1 MLRVPVSAARRL
13 AVRAQRLSGPA
24 PRGRA
29 TREQI
34 LDVCR
39 ALRCL
44 QIDPTSAVARSH
56 LLVVFSRVGPFDAAE
71 LERLTYDDRV
81 LFEYWAHE
89 ASLVLAED
97 LPLHR
102 WEMRTWPRGRG
113 LWPDRMRRWWDLN
126 AEFRAYL
133 LDRLRV
139 DGPLPLRALEDRSV
153 APWLSTGWTDQR
165 NVSRMLDLMWV
176 RGHVGIAGREGG
188 LRLWD
193 LMERCLPPDAPD
205 AELDDAEVTRRAVLL
220 ALRALGVARARHIR
234 AHFTRGRYP
243 TLPATLAAL
252 HAEGLIE
259 PVAIDGLK
267 GEWWVRADD
276 VDTLRGDDFKP
287 RTVLLSPFDNL
298 LCDRGRTEEL
308 FGFSH
313 RLEIY
318 TPRAKRR
325 WGYFVLPILHGDRLI
340 GRADLRMDRTA
351 GRLVAPAIHR
361 EDGAPRGK
369 GIANAIRRELERL
382 GRWGGAGRVDVG
394 AVAGGLGR
402 GGGAD
407 QRGGALGAGHGRA
420 VEAAGRRAR
429 PVA

>member
-13 AVRAQRLSGPA
+13 AVVAQRLGGPA
-24 PRGRA
+24 PRRRPGRD
-29 TREQI
+29 EI

-44 QIDPTSAVARSH
+44 QLDPTNVVARSH
-56 LLVVFSRVGPFDAAE
+56 LLVVYSRLGPFDQAE
-71 LERLTYDDRV
+71 LERLVYEDRE

-89 ASLVLAED
+89 ASLVLTED

-102 WEMRTWPRGRG
+102 WEMRTWPRGDG
-113 LWPDRMRRWWDLN
+113 VWRRRAREWWKLN
-126 AEFRAYL
+126 GEFRAYL
-133 LDRLRV
+133 LDRLRA
-139 DGPLPLRALEDRSV
+139 DGPLPLRELEDRSV

-188 LRLWD
+188 QRLWD
-193 LMERCLPPDAPD
+193 LMERCLPPDAPAD
-205 AELDDAEVTRRAVLL
+205 EPGDEEVTRRATLL
-220 ALRALGVARARHIR
+220 ALRALGVARAPHIR

-243 TLPATLAAL
+243 TLPETLAAL
-252 HAEGLIE
+252 QAEGRIV
-259 PVAIDGLK
+259 PVEVEGLR
-267 GEWWVRADD
+267 GEWWVRAED
-276 VDTLRGDDFKP
+276 VETLEACRNGDFRG
-287 RTVLLSPFDNL
+287 RTALLSPFDNL
-298 LCDRGRTEEL
+298 LCDRARTEEL

-318 TPRAKRR
+318 TPKAKRR

-340 GRADLRMDRTA
+340 GRADLQMDRRG

-369 GIANAIRRELERL
+369 GIARAIRRELERL
-382 GRWGGAGRVDVG
+382 ATWQSAGE
-394 AVAGGLGR
+394 
-402 GGGAD
+402 
-407 QRGGALGAGHGRA
+407 
-420 VEAAGRRAR
+420 VEIQAAPAAWPGVR
-429 PVA
+429 PP

>member
-13 AVRAQRLSGPA
+13 AVVAQRLGGPA
-24 PRGRA
+24 PRRRPGRD
-29 TREQI
+29 EI

-44 QIDPTSAVARSH
+44 QIDPTNAVARSH
-56 LLVVFSRVGPFDAAE
+56 LLVVYSRLGPFDQAE
-71 LERLTYDDRV
+71 LERLVYEERE

-89 ASLVLAED
+89 ASLVLTED

-102 WEMRTWPRGRG
+102 WEMRTWPRGDGVWRR
-113 LWPDRMRRWWDLN
+113 RMREWWTLN
-126 AEFRAYL
+126 GEFRAYL
-133 LDRLRV
+133 LDRLRA
-139 DGPLPLRALEDRSV
+139 DGPLPLRELEDRSV

-188 LRLWD
+188 QRLWD
-193 LMERCLPPDAPD
+193 LMERCLPPDAPAD
-205 AELDDAEVTRRAVLL
+205 EPGDEEVTRRAALL
-220 ALRALGVARARHIR
+220 ALRALGVARAPHIR

-252 HAEGLIE
+252 QSDGRIVPVEVEGLR
-259 PVAIDGLK
+259 
-267 GEWWVRADD
+267 GEWWVRAED
-276 VDTLRGDDFKP
+276 VETLASCSNGDFRG
-287 RTVLLSPFDNL
+287 RTALLSPFDNL
-298 LCDRGRTEEL
+298 LCDRARTEEL

-318 TPRAKRR
+318 TPKAKRR

-340 GRADLRMDRTA
+340 GRADLQMDRRA

-369 GIANAIRRELERL
+369 GIARAIRRELERL
-382 GRWGGAGRVDVG
+382 ATWQDAGE
-394 AVAGGLGR
+394 LEI
-402 GGGAD
+402 
-407 QRGGALGAGHGRA
+407 Q
-420 VEAAGRRAR
+420 AAPAAWPGVR
-429 PVA
+429 PL

>member
-1 MLRVPVSAARRL
+1 MLRVPIRSARRL

-24 PRGRA
+24 PRGRP
-29 TREQI
+29 TRDQI
-34 LDVCR
+34 LDLCR

-56 LLVVFSRVGPFDAAE
+56 LLVVFSRLGPFDEVE
-71 LERLTYDDRV
+71 LERLVVEDRA

-89 ASLVLAED
+89 ASLVLSED

-102 WEMRTWPRGRG
+102 WEMRSYPRGDGDWR
-113 LWPDRMRRWWDLN
+113 RKMRQWWDVN

-133 LDRLRV
+133 LDRLRA
-139 DGPLPLRALEDRSV
+139 DGPLPLRELEDRSV

-165 NVSRMLDLMWV
+165 NVSRMLDFMWV
-176 RGHVGIAGREGG
+176 RGHVGIRRRDGG
-188 LRLWD
+188 QRLWD

-205 AELDDAEVTRRAVLL
+205 GKLDDAEVTRRATLL
-220 ALRALGVARARHIR
+220 ALRALGVARVPHIR

-243 TLPATLAAL
+243 TLPATLDSL
-252 HAEGLIE
+252 REEGLIE
-259 PVAIDGLK
+259 PVEIEGLK

-276 VDTLRGDDFKP
+276 VDALRDDDFRP

-298 LCDRGRTEEL
+298 LCDRARTEEL

-318 TPRAKRR
+318 TPKAKRR

-340 GRADLRMDRTA
+340 GRADLRMDRRA

-369 GIANAIRRELERL
+369 TIALAIRRQLERL
-382 GRWGGAGRVDVG
+382 ARWQGARDVEIQS
-394 AVAGGLGR
+394 AP
-402 GGGAD
+402 
-407 QRGGALGAGHGRA
+407 
-420 VEAAGRRAR
+420 AAW
-429 PVA
+429 PL

>member
-13 AVRAQRLSGPA
+13 AVVAQRLGGPA
-24 PRGRA
+24 PRRRPGRD
-29 TREQI
+29 EI

-44 QIDPTSAVARSH
+44 QLDPTNVVARSH
-56 LLVVFSRVGPFDAAE
+56 LLVVYSRLGPFDQAE
-71 LERLTYDDRV
+71 LERLVYEDRE

-89 ASLVLAED
+89 ASLVLTED

-102 WEMRTWPRGRG
+102 WEMRTWPRGDG
-113 LWPDRMRRWWDLN
+113 VWRRRARQWWKLN
-126 AEFRAYL
+126 GEFRAYL
-133 LDRLRV
+133 LDRLRA
-139 DGPLPLRALEDRSV
+139 DGPLPLRELEDRSV

-188 LRLWD
+188 QRLWD
-193 LMERCLPPDAPD
+193 LMERCLPPDAPAD
-205 AELDDAEVTRRAVLL
+205 EPGDEEVTRRATLL
-220 ALRALGVARARHIR
+220 ALRALGVARAPHIR

-243 TLPATLAAL
+243 TLPETLAAL
-252 HAEGLIE
+252 QAEGRIV
-259 PVAIDGLK
+259 PVEVEGLR
-267 GEWWVRADD
+267 GEWWVRAED
-276 VDTLRGDDFKP
+276 VETLKACRNGDFRG
-287 RTVLLSPFDNL
+287 RTALLSPFDNL
-298 LCDRGRTEEL
+298 LCDRARTEEL

-318 TPRAKRR
+318 TPKAKRR

-340 GRADLRMDRTA
+340 GRADLQMDRRG

-369 GIANAIRRELERL
+369 GIARAIRRELERL
-382 GRWGGAGRVDVG
+382 ATWQSAGE
-394 AVAGGLGR
+394 
-402 GGGAD
+402 
-407 QRGGALGAGHGRA
+407 
-420 VEAAGRRAR
+420 VEIQAAPAAWPGVR
-429 PVA
+429 PP